1 MRNIFKLYLRDIRN
15 IFSNYAALI
24 VFIALCILPSLYAWF
39 NIKASWDPYSQ
50 NATSQIKIGVVNKD
64 KGTDLNG
71 KYINIGDKVIEE
83 LKDNKQMGWQFV
95 SEEEAYKNVEE
106 GDYYAKLTIP
116 DNFSENLTSILGV
129 DIKKGEIEYTVNEI
143 INAIAPKLT
152 DKGATGVQENVSKA
166 LVETVGKAIFSVA
179 NEAGIT
185 LENQLPRISN
195 IYNALLQV
203 QSHFS
208 DINSV
213 VDMADEGATKTKDL
227 VSKVQGDIPLLEET
241 IKNAEDLTSEL
252 ENFLKTSKN
261 SLNKFAP
268 SLKQDI
274 KFVGEISRDI
284 EKTSKGLIN
293 AINANSEKIPEIIDN
308 LLVKANSLSDMNKS
322 LIRALEAINKFK
334 GTYNQVPP
342 MYSALKKNGVRLYEL
357 ARKGIEVEREGR
369 PITIYD
375 IKDIEI
381 NLPYISMEVTCSKGT
396 YIRSLCYD
404 IGEALKVGAC
414 MTELR
419 RTETSCFHERDSI
432 NIKDLTSENIH
443 NYIISIEDA
452 LKSYPKLKVNEG
464 FSKLLINGVRVM
476 DRRLTNEKIDNNI
489 LYRVYD
495 ENDKF
500 LGLGK
505 RELNGFKIEKL
516 LI

>member
-1 MRNIFKLYLRDIRN
+1 MNGVLNIFKNSGMSSFDVVR
-15 IFSNYAALI
+15 I
-24 VFIALCILPSLYAWF
+24 VRKVACEKKVGHTGTL
-39 NIKASWDPYSQ
+39 DPE
-50 NATSQIKIGVVNKD
+50 AIGVLPVCLGKATKIIDYIMND
-64 KGTDLNG
+64 KKSYKVKFKLGVTTTTYDLEGEILSQTDTS
-71 KYINIGDKVIEE
+71 NIT
-83 LKDNKQMGWQFV
+83 
-95 SEEEAYKNVEE
+95 VEE
-106 GDYYAKLTIP
+106 T
-116 DNFSENLTSILGV
+116 
-129 DIKKGEIEYTVNEI
+129 
-143 INAIAPKLT
+143 
-152 DKGATGVQENVSKA
+152 
-166 LVETVGKAIFSVA
+166 
-179 NEAGIT
+179 
-185 LENQLPRISN
+185 
-195 IYNALLQV
+195 
-203 QSHFS
+203 
-208 DINSV
+208 
-213 VDMADEGATKTKDL
+213 
-227 VSKVQGDIPLLEET
+227 
-241 IKNAEDLTSEL
+241 
-252 ENFLKTSKN
+252 
-261 SLNKFAP
+261 
-268 SLKQDI
+268 
-274 KFVGEISRDI
+274 
-284 EKTSKGLIN
+284 
-293 AINANSEKIPEIIDN
+293 
-308 LLVKANSLSDMNKS
+308 
-322 LIRALEAINKFK
+322 LEAINKFK

-476 DRRLTNEKIDNNI
+476 DKRLTNEKIDNNI